1 MLRKKNLSTSDLDPS
16 ERKKQ
21 AALAKVEAKLEK
33 AQRLHQKAHQSV
45 EQEISDFLRV
55 TTIPTGNLETNSV
68 RTTNATFDK
77 RIRTLQDTKKELERK
92 IATYQSDL
100 SRIQAG
106 EIPHNYTSSK
116 DVFTN
121 LKSTAVKVAS
131 GSLKYRSAHSTDTSG
146 TTNAAG
152 NLNEP
157 STSVQHSD
165 LDHHHANPNLPLA
178 SAAVTMASATGAVNN
193 NQNLLTQSQHGH
205 TFDAAYSS
213 QSSSLSNEIGNSQ
226 FYIDANRKFS
236 ADAHFSRR
244 RQISISDQ
252 RRVFLLF

>member
-1 MLRKKNLSTSDLDPS
+1 MRKKNLSTSDLDPS

-131 GSLKYRSAHSTDTSG
+131 GSLKYRSAQQYRHEWNNECRRQPQRTIDQRSTFRPGPSPCQSESTSG
-146 TTNAAG
+146 QCSRDHGECHWSGEQQSESSHAKSARTRVRRGLFLAIEFPVERNRQFTV
-152 NLNEP
+152 LHRCEP
-157 STSVQHSD
+157 
-165 LDHHHANPNLPLA
+165 
-178 SAAVTMASATGAVNN
+178 
-193 NQNLLTQSQHGH
+193 
-205 TFDAAYSS
+205 
-213 QSSSLSNEIGNSQ
+213 
-226 FYIDANRKFS
+226 
-236 ADAHFSRR
+236 
-244 RQISISDQ
+244 
-252 RRVFLLF
+252 

>member
-1 MLRKKNLSTSDLDPS
+1 MRKKNLSTSDLDPS

-55 TTIPTGNLETNSV
+55 TTIPTGNLETNSG
-68 RTTNATFDK
+68 RTANATFNK

-92 IATYQSDL
+92 IGTYQSDL

-106 EIPHNYTSSK
+106 EIPHNYAQSK
-116 DVFTN
+116 DLFTN

-131 GSLKYRSAHSTDTSG
+131 GSLKYRSPNSNDTSG

-152 NLNEP
+152 NINEP
-157 STSVQHSD
+157 SISVQHSE
-165 LDHHHANPNLPLA
+165 LDHHHAQPTLPLA
-178 SAAVTMASATGAVNN
+178 TAAVTMPSASGAVNN
-193 NQNLLTQSQHGH
+193 NQNLLTQNQHGH

-213 QSSSLSNEIGNSQ
+213 QSSSLSNDIGNSQ
-226 FYIDANRKFS
+226 FYIGASRKLTVNAES
-236 ADAHFSRR
+236 SKR
-244 RQISISDQ
+244 RQISISEQ
-252 RRVFLLF
+252 RRFLFLV